1 MGYNLSGVAADG
13 CGNGPAFLLRGSLSK
28 EQAPMKW
35 WFRQQLYTQ
44 IFVCMGVGVLLGIVF
59 KEHVS
64 VIKPA
69 GDIFIRLLKMMVVP
83 LTFFTLVAGLTKLDG
98 IKSLRSLGGLT
109 VLIYGVFALIA
120 TGIGIAL
127 ALIVQPGKGMLAE
140 AAAGATTK
148 AAEFHFLESLV
159 QWVPENPIAAFASA
173 DLLQVIF
180 FAIVVGIALLA
191 AGKKAERLVALTHDA
206 ADLMIRI
213 TEGIMKV
220 APYGILALVANL
232 TASLKPEMLGEVGKF
247 FLAQQLALLVL
258 VVVFYPLAIRFVG
271 RLSPW
276 RFYRNVS
283 PAMLVAASTTSSAAT
298 LPVSMGVAQDNLG
311 APENVWGFMLSLGAT
326 VGKEGMA
333 SCLGVIA
340 VFAYNFYGLE
350 ITPGLTMRFLLLGT
364 ILSLCTAGTK
374 GGGIV
379 TSAILL
385 QALDVPTAVII
396 PILASIWPVLDIGNT
411 CCNVTGDLCA
421 TTVLAS
427 RLGVLDRDVFD
438 GRSAPAKSQL
448 PDEPAPECSME
459 RIA

>member
-1 MGYNLSGVAADG
+1 MA
-13 CGNGPAFLLRGSLSK
+13 
-28 EQAPMKW
+28 W
-35 WFRQQLYTQ
+35 WFRQKLYTQ
-44 IFVCMGVGVLLGIVF
+44 IFIGMALGVLLGVIF
-59 KEHVS
+59 KEHVA

-69 GDIFIRLLKMMVVP
+69 GDVFIRLLKMMVVP

-109 VLIYGVFALIA
+109 VLIYATFALIA
-120 TGIGIAL
+120 TAVGLGL
-127 ALIVQPGKGMLAE
+127 ALLVQPGKGMVLPSG
-140 AAAGATTK
+140 AAAPSP
-148 AAEFHFLESLV
+148 AAEFRFLDSLV
-159 QWVPENPIAAFASA
+159 QWVPDNPIAAFASG

-180 FAIVVGIALLA
+180 FAVVVGIALLA
-191 AGKKAERLVALTHDA
+191 AGKKAERLTALVQEA

-213 TEGIMKV
+213 TEFIMKV
-220 APYGILALVANL
+220 APYGILALVANI

-247 FLAQQLALLVL
+247 VLAQQLALLVL
-258 VVVFYPLAIRFVG
+258 MVVFYPLAIRFVA
-271 RLSPW
+271 RLSAW
-276 RFYRNVS
+276 RYYRNVS

-311 APENVWGFMLSLGAT
+311 IPENVWGFMLSLGAT
-326 VGKEGMA
+326 IGKEGMA

-350 ITPGLTMRFLLLGT
+350 ITPGLVMRFLMLGT

-379 TSAILL
+379 TSAVLL

-396 PILASIWPVLDIGNT
+396 PILASIWPILDIGNT

-427 RLGVLDRDVFD
+427 RLGVLNRGVFD
-438 GRSAPAKSQL
+438 GRAKPANNASSNSAL
-448 PDEPAPECSME
+448 DEPADECTLE
-459 RIA
+459 EIA